1 LKHENVTGFF
11 YSREEKMKGGKKD
24 AFQDF
29 ENKTSDAWDDGEDD
43 LLMMPNMSMRD
54 VQSTARAVLDNHSRQ
69 QRAKHEAQRT
79 NALKSRQ

>member
-1 LKHENVTGFF
+1 
-11 YSREEKMKGGKKD
+11 MKGGKKD

-54 VQSTARAVLDNHSRQ
+54 VQSTARAVLDNH
-69 QRAKHEAQRT
+69 T
-79 NALKSRQ
+79 NYAHGHKLKNITTALYIQVLLYTFLNLF